1 MGFVRVSIAI
11 AIRVG
16 SGFFRGNV
24 FPRTLT
30 RSPLSNLRFL

>member
-1 MGFVRVSIAI
+1 MGFVRGSIAI

-24 FPRTLT
+24 LPSTLT
-30 RSPLSNLRFL
+30 RSQLWNH